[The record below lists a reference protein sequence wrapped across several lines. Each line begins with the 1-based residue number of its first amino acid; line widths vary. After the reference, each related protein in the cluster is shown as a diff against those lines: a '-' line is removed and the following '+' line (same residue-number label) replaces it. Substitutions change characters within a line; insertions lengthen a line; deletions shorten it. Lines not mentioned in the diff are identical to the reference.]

1 LRYRALIVLSIL
13 SVLAVSAV
21 GASADAGQTSLAD
34 ETDQASR
41 AYGVPRELL
50 LAMGYVNTRWEMPP
64 PSASNFEGG
73 DPEGRGDYGVMALVR
88 NPSQDT
94 LGRASSLTGLSV
106 EAIENDRASNVRGGA
121 AVLADLAGG
130 RKPSDLGGWY
140 DAVSAYGGGDLYA
153 QQVYEVLKDGA
164 ATTTTTGEHLE
175 LAPHEVDVPALYS
188 AQATGDY
195 PRASW
200 YGNGGRNYTESRRE
214 PTYDINT
221 IVIHV
226 TQGSWSSAINYFAS
240 TSNTGASAHYTVR
253 SSDGFIGQSVHE
265 PDVAWHAGWWPTNTH
280 SIGIE
285 HEGYINQPGWFT
297 SAMYRSSARLSAYLA
312 VKYHIPIDRK
322 HIIGHS
328 QVPGCSN
335 GGGGADCHTDP
346 GRYWRWQEYMDLVK
360 GYARSMRN
368 RAYHQVVDNATPGRF
383 RASARWDRSTL
394 HAAANYGANQ
404 RVLARPLSVSENA
417 AFKIRTPARGSYRV
431 YGWWPADPDYNASTV
446 FGIKTPGG
454 WAHRTVNQRINGG
467 RWVYLGTYDLAAG
480 DSYRVQISSESS
492 GQGKIVAD
500 AVKIMRQ

>member
-1 LRYRALIVLSIL
+1 LRYRALVVLSIL

-21 GASADAGQTSLAD
+21 GASADAGQTSVAD
-34 ETDQASR
+34 EMDRASR
-41 AYGVPRELL
+41 EYGVPQELL

-64 PSASNFEGG
+64 PSASNFAGD

-88 NPSQDT
+88 NHSRDT

-106 EAIENDRASNVRGGA
+106 EALENDRASNVRGGA

-130 RKPSDLGGWY
+130 RKPSHLGGWY

-153 QQVYEVLKDGA
+153 QQVYEVLKHGA

-175 LAPHEVDVPALYS
+175 LAPHDVEVPALYS

-195 PRASW
+195 PRATW
-200 YGNGGRNYTESRRE
+200 YGNGDRNYTESRRE

-328 QVPGCSN
+328 QVPGCSS

-346 GRYWRWQEYMDLVK
+346 GPYWRWHKYMDLVK
-360 GYARSMRN
+360 GYARSMRDHN
-368 RAYHQVVDNATPGRF
+368 YHQVVDNATPGRF
-383 RASARWDRSTL
+383 SASARWDRSTL

-404 RVLARPLSVSENA
+404 RVLAGPLSVSENA

-431 YGWWPADPDYNASTV
+431 YCWWPADPGYNAHTV
-446 FGIKTPGG
+446 FRIKTPGG

-467 RWVYLGTYDLAAG
+467 RWIYLGTYDLAAG